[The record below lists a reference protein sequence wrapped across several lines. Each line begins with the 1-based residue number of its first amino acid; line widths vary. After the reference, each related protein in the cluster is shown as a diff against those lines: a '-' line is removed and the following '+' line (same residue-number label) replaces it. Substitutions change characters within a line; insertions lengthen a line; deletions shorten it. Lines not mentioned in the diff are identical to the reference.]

1 MLPASSL
8 ERTSPPQIR
17 ACAVR
22 LRAALLLSIGCA
34 LWWVAFRIFPSPAG
48 FGSHVQ
54 LGLPP
59 CSMPMLTGYP
69 CPTCGMTT
77 SVAFAARGQLASS
90 FRAQP
95 AGLILSLGMLA
106 VIIGSTAT
114 MLTGQ
119 TWKKPRS
126 NSPSLWVAMVI
137 GIVILGWLMKIG
149 LGLADGTLPL

>member
-1 MLPASSL
+1 
-8 ERTSPPQIR
+8 
-17 ACAVR
+17 
-22 LRAALLLSIGCA
+22 
-34 LWWVAFRIFPSPAG
+34 
-48 FGSHVQ
+48 
-54 LGLPP
+54 
-59 CSMPMLTGYP
+59 MLTGYP